1 VEDPER
7 GSGRTTPG
15 RRRGSPVTDD
25 EHIAELQRLAYGAD
39 TPDTVRARA
48 SAELAEL
55 AAEGVPDR
63 GTEPRATPTGTTG
76 ERPPDPAGPDP
87 AGPDPVADPV
97 ADAGVR
103 PRGAHWTAIAGIA
116 GLLVGAV
123 LGVATSRMAPA
134 ESELTTVDIAPTG
147 PRYGSGE
154 PGTPLEATGLLF
166 LFDRLPPVEDTGEV
180 ERAAMQDIDPASVRL
195 LASRTDGPA
204 AYLARTS
211 DGTDVCLVLLLPPTD
226 PPQGRCTTSGV
237 MPVEGLR
244 IYHAAPT
251 RGFVV
256 AILNPAGTITLGL
269 NAGR

>member
-1 VEDPER
+1 
-7 GSGRTTPG
+7 
-15 RRRGSPVTDD
+15 VTDD

-55 AAEGVPDR
+55 AASSGASRPRATTPARDATVEGAPHR
-63 GTEPRATPTGTTG
+63 GTESRATPGGTTG